1 METNR
6 KPSGSLYKSYFRA
19 LYLSRV
25 ALLAFWACFAYFV
38 VWAIPWVPGGLSPS
52 DYSLELITTLVV
64 AGSCMFLGLITATL
78 RSTVRQKREAL
89 VAWTAVYDETT
100 GLHNRRYF
108 YDRLSLECERSQRH
122 GIPFSILL
130 LEVRYPGPRK
140 GRRAVRANRAALQPA
155 AELVKNLTRST
166 DLVALI
172 SEGEFAVLL
181 AGAQQE
187 VARQL
192 AERVRQSVNAVLPKL
207 AAGDDPAAVAVAE
220 VGVGTYGKDG
230 TTPEALIEAAQSAL
244 SSPSEI
250 STKTKAR
257 LTRNIRRCQLSKLT
271 DPLPLAAQTMYLSAS
286 STSRRLGMP
295 TPTGRW
301 AYYS

>member
-25 ALLAFWACFAYFV
+25 ALLAFWACFFYFV
-38 VWAIPWVPGGLSPS
+38 VWAIPWIPGGLSLD
-52 DYSLELITTLVV
+52 DYSLELVTTLVV
-64 AGSCMFLGLITATL
+64 AGSCMLLGLINATL

-89 VAWTAVYDETT
+89 IAWTAVYDDAT

-108 YDRLSLECERSQRH
+108 YDCLSLECERSQRH
-122 GIPFSILL
+122 STPFSILL
-130 LEVRYPGPRK
+130 LELRYPGSRK
-140 GRRAVRANRAALQPA
+140 GGRAVRANRAALQPA

-181 AGAQQE
+181 AGAQKD

-207 AAGDDPAAVAVAE
+207 AAVDGSAAVPVAE

-230 TTPEALIEAAQSAL
+230 TTPEALIEAARSEL
-244 SSPSEI
+244 SQRASVTST
-250 STKTKAR
+250 STK
-257 LTRNIRRCQLSKLT
+257 
-271 DPLPLAAQTMYLSAS
+271 AA
-286 STSRRLGMP
+286 
-295 TPTGRW
+295 
-301 AYYS
+301 

>member
-1 METNR
+1 VETNR
-6 KPSGSLYKSYFRA
+6 KPSGSLYKSYFRT

-25 ALLAFWACFAYFV
+25 ALLAFWACFFYNV
-38 VWAIPWVPGGLSPS
+38 VWAIPWIPGGLSVS
-52 DYSLELITTLVV
+52 DYSWDLAVI
-64 AGSCMFLGLITATL
+64 AGSCMLIGLIATTL

-89 VAWTAVYDETT
+89 VAWTAVYDEAT

-108 YDRLSLECERSQRH
+108 YDCLSLECERSQRH
-122 GIPFSILL
+122 GTPFYVLL
-130 LEVRYPGPRK
+130 LELRYPGPRK
-140 GRRAVRANRAALQPA
+140 RGRGVRANRAALQPA

-181 AGAQQE
+181 AGAQQD

-207 AAGDDPAAVAVAE
+207 VAAGDPAVVPVAE

-230 TTPEALIEAAQSAL
+230 TTPETLIEAARSVL
-244 SSPSEI
+244 SESVSVT
-250 STKTKAR
+250 STATKA
-257 LTRNIRRCQLSKLT
+257 
-271 DPLPLAAQTMYLSAS
+271 A
-286 STSRRLGMP
+286 
-295 TPTGRW
+295 
-301 AYYS
+301 